1 MMQKLEF
8 TLSAGP
14 VEVTARTLA
23 GLATPIQ
30 YHYDDDFTATF
41 RRCEAKVAEVLR
53 TTNDVLIMQGEAIL
67 ALEAGLRAL
76 VTPGMHVLN
85 LVQGVFGKG
94 TGYWISGFGAQLHE
108 IEVGY
113 DDAVTPDMVEEYL
126 DAHPEIEMVCLV
138 ASETPSGT
146 VTDVSAI
153 GPMCRDRGILTYVD
167 SVSGVLGMQ
176 TLVDEWGL
184 DYVVTGPQKCLGGA
198 PGLSLVSVSASAW
211 ERVYANPGAPRD
223 SYLSIL
229 DVKEKWLGEGR
240 FPYTPSVAE
249 INGLEAALDQALE
262 EGVDQVIARHVAA
275 QDLTIAGAEAMGLAF
290 WARRREIM
298 SACVT
303 SIRLPDD
310 LDNAVVRDHARQKYG
325 VMLSHGQGA
334 GNLIRLSHMGPTA
347 GGFHS
352 VVGLAALGRTLLDLG
367 LPLDVGGGVAAALD
381 VLSSQR

>member
-30 YHYDDDFTATF
+30 YHYDDEFQATF
-41 RRCEAKVAEVLR
+41 RRCEAKVAEVMR
-53 TTNDVLIMQGEAIL
+53 TTKDVLIMQGEAIL

-76 VTPGMHVLN
+76 ITPGMHVLN

-94 TGYWISGFGAQLHE
+94 TGYWISGFGAHLHE

-126 DAHPEIEMVCLV
+126 DAHPEIEMLCLV

-146 VTDVSAI
+146 VTDVASI
-153 GPMCRDRGILTYVD
+153 GPMCRDRGILTYID
-167 SVSGVLGMQ
+167 SVSGVLGMA

-198 PGLSLVSVSASAW
+198 PGLSLVSVRARAW
-211 ERVYANPGAPRD
+211 ERIPANPGAPRD

-229 DVKEKWLGEGR
+229 DIKEK
-240 FPYTPSVAE
+240 
-249 INGLEAALDQALE
+249 
-262 EGVDQVIARHVAA
+262 
-275 QDLTIAGAEAMGLAF
+275 
-290 WARRREIM
+290 
-298 SACVT
+298 
-303 SIRLPDD
+303 
-310 LDNAVVRDHARQKYG
+310 
-325 VMLSHGQGA
+325 
-334 GNLIRLSHMGPTA
+334 
-347 GGFHS
+347 
-352 VVGLAALGRTLLDLG
+352 
-367 LPLDVGGGVAAALD
+367 
-381 VLSSQR
+381 